1 MAKKKEKPNYRN
13 FKLIKRI
20 PIQYRTVEERLHDYK
35 DLHVNYTDEDIQLQ
49 ASRCQDCGIPFCHG
63 YGCPVSNLIP
73 DWNDLVYKGKWE
85 EACRLLHS
93 TNNFPE
99 VTGRVCPAPC
109 EESCTL
115 NVGLESVTIRDIEM
129 TIVEKG
135 FTNGWIISNPPL
147 ERTGKKVAIIG
158 SGPAGLAAAQQL
170 NRMGHSVTL
179 FEKAPKAGGFLR
191 YGIPDYKLEKWVLDR
206 RIKQMTDEG
215 VVIKTNTYVGKDIT
229 VDALHKDFDAIVLAC
244 GAREARD
251 IQITGRELSGIYQA
265 VDYLTQSNERV
276 DGISFDKSALI
287 DAKGKS
293 VLVIGGGDTGAD
305 CVGTSRR
312 QGATS
317 VTQIEILPKP
327 PEKRSEETPW
337 PQYAKKLRTSTSHD
351 EGCERKWCITTKK
364 IEGTNGKIEKVLA
377 AEVEWVKNEKGNWDM
392 KEVAGSEFEIK
403 ADLIFLAMGFVHP
416 VHDQLVKELGIDLD
430 PRGNFKTNNFGY
442 GATSVNK
449 VFSVGDCARGASL
462 VVWAIANGRAVA
474 DMVNEYLL
482 K

>member
-1 MAKKKEKPNYRN
+1 MAKKQEKPNYRN
-13 FKLIKRI
+13 FKLIKRN
-20 PIQYRTVEERLHDYK
+20 PIQYRAVEERLHDYK
-35 DLHVNYTDEDIQLQ
+35 DLHVNYTDEDIKLQ

-129 TIVEKG
+129 SIVEKG
-135 FTNGWIISNPPL
+135 FTNGWIISNPPA
-147 ERTGKKVAIIG
+147 ERTGKKIAIIG

-179 FEKAPKAGGFLR
+179 FEKAAKAGGFLR

-215 VVIKTNTYVGKDIT
+215 IVIKTNTYVSKDIT
-229 VDALHKDFDAIVLAC
+229 VDTLHKDFDAIVLAC

-265 VDYLTQSNERV
+265 VDYLTQSNEKV
-276 DGISFDKSALI
+276 DGISFDKSTLI

-364 IEGTNGKIEKVLA
+364 IDGTNGKIEKVLA

-416 VHDQLVKELGIDLD
+416 VHDQLVKELGVDLD

-442 GATSVNK
+442 GTTSVKK
-449 VFSVGDCARGASL
+449 VFSAGDCARGASL

-474 DMVNEYLL
+474 EMVNEYLS